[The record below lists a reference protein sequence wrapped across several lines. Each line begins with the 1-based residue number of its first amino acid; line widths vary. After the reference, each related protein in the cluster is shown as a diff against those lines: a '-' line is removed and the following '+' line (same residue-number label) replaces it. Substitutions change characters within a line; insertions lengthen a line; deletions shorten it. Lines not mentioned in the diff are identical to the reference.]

1 MITNE
6 SGNLKLPKTEI
17 KKFSGDP
24 KNWMDFIESFD
35 TVIHSNP
42 DLSNI
47 DKMNYLVNLL
57 VGKAKSQ
64 LKGFT
69 FRQSTIME

>member
-1 MITNE
+1 
-6 SGNLKLPKTEI
+6 
-17 KKFSGDP
+17 
-24 KNWMDFIESFD
+24 MDFIDSVD
-35 TVIHSNP
+35 AVIHSNP